1 MPDFGVRPE
10 LDTPFVSPR
19 TPFEETVEGIWA
31 ETLGLDRVG
40 IHDNFFDLGGNSLVA
55 TRVVSKVINQ
65 FRLELP
71 LQVVFQSPTVAEM
84 ARVIAEHQGNKLGE
98 GELERILREVVALSD
113 EQVQQPVKKSN

>member
-1 MPDFGVRPE
+1 
-10 LDTPFVSPR
+10 
-19 TPFEETVEGIWA
+19 
-31 ETLGLDRVG
+31 VG

-55 TRVVSKVINQ
+55 TQVVSQVINP

-98 GELERILREVVALSD
+98 RELERILREVEALSD
-113 EQVQQPVKKSN
+113 EQVQQHVKKSN